1 MILKM
6 ATRDLGSP
14 TDLSQTKA
22 TPRLL
27 ELVGPGVPGA
37 ASPRSKDIET
47 HYSHPMQI
55 APQTRHYLET
65 ARSGHLATADTTA
78 DPHLI
83 PVVFVLIDNAIYIV
97 IDDKPKTTTRLK
109 RLRNIEANPRAAFLV
124 DTYDDDWTKL
134 GWVLC
139 RGPADI
145 LEQITHAQDT
155 ALREDVLAELR
166 AKYPQ
171 YHDHQ
176 LAQRPIIRL
185 RIERVTSWGQVE

>member
-1 MILKM
+1 
-6 ATRDLGSP
+6 
-14 TDLSQTKA
+14 
-22 TPRLL
+22 
-27 ELVGPGVPGA
+27 
-37 ASPRSKDIET
+37 
-47 HYSHPMQI
+47 MQI
-55 APQTRHYLET
+55 DPSPRHYLET
-65 ARSGHLATADTTA
+65 ARSGHLATADATS

-124 DTYDDDWTKL
+124 DTYDEDWTKL
-134 GWVLC
+134 GWVMC
-139 RGPADI
+139 RGAADI
-145 LEQITHAQDT
+145 LEPSTDPQDT
-155 ALREDVLAELR
+155 QLREEVLAELR

-185 RIERVTSWGQVE
+185 QIERVTSWGQTD